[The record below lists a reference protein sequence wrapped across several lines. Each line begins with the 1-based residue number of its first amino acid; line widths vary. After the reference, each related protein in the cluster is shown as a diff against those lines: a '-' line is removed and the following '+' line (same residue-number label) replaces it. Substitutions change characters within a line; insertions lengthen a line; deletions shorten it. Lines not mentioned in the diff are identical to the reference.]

1 MRKYIGAIIYR
12 IFLLAPVREVFF
24 IISLCLSYGAKINAA
39 EITCSSGSSPAPV
52 NVEISPVN
60 VTISSHIA
68 DYTILYTLQQRI
80 VGDVVAYCFS
90 TPAGGN
96 VAITANTLT
105 NLLGSAD
112 SSQSGYLIFPTNI
125 NGIGIS
131 VNSASAGNA
140 AIPAW
145 PSYQVASTSPMGN
158 TWRHQNVIIRI
169 WKIPGDIPDSASP
182 VGIVGPT
189 VLQGIM
195 PASPSD
201 YLDPSTMTADRA
213 LSTDFWI
220 ISQRNLMGTANYYI
234 GTCNLKKGNQTVLLG
249 KHFNFT
255 RFSEWRDA
263 SFDVECPTKAWGY
276 GGKNNVNSGEN
287 NPNRAPSIKVIPY
300 SSTIVSDYL
309 ANALNGTIA
318 LEAGGAQGYGVQLA
332 WGDYSTQGSGVNPAK
347 PVTFNIPISLNS
359 LVAGYPATI
368 TPIGSTAKPAT
379 IKMAARFIQTE
390 AIPQAGPARAAVEV
404 IVNYE

>member
-1 MRKYIGAIIYR
+1 MRFYQGVL
-12 IFLLAPVREVFF
+12 FEVLTKVIF
-24 IISLCLSYGAKINAA
+24 IISLFLSYGAKINAE

-80 VGDVVAYCFS
+80 VGDVSAYCFS

-96 VAITANTLT
+96 AAITANTLT
-105 NLLGSAD
+105 NVLGSAD

-131 VNSASAGNA
+131 VNGASAGNA

-145 PSYQVASTSPMGN
+145 PSYQVASTSSMGN
-158 TWRHQNVIIRI
+158 TWRHQNVVIRI

-182 VGIVGPT
+182 VGVVGPT

-195 PASPSD
+195 PASTSD
-201 YLDPSTMTADRA
+201 YLNPTTMTADRA
-213 LSTDFWI
+213 LSSNFWI

-234 GTCNLKKGNQTVLLG
+234 GTCNLKKANQTVLLG
-249 KHFNFT
+249 KHFNFN

-263 SFDVECPTKAWGY
+263 SFDVECPAKAWGY
-276 GGKNNVNSGEN
+276 GGNNSVNSGKN

-300 SSTIVSDYL
+300 SATIVSDYL
-309 ANALNGTIA
+309 ANPLDGTIA
-318 LEAGGAQGYGVQLA
+318 LDAGGALGYGVQLA
-332 WGDYSTQGSGVNPAK
+332 WGDYSTQGTGVNPAK
-347 PVTFNIPISLNS
+347 PVTFNILISLNS

-390 AIPQAGPARAAVEV
+390 AVPQAGPARAAIEV